1 MIVLRN
7 KTYSWTE
14 GSLETRMYSPG
25 MMGLAKLAGT
35 RAALQSGAKA
45 QIKRNFRKS
54 EVKQVE
60 KALKRRNLPTSWK
73 DLRYKTIQALKNLKP
88 ANASRKVVRTLVDH
102 PVEKG
107 LISGAI
113 PIAGTAIYGTGGAA
127 LATAIPKLG
136 ISATKGA
143 LIGGGGSYGFPLLI
157 KPYRSFKVKFG
168 KTAYNWMQS
177 PNAVKRVTGKALN
190 LPIRAGRWWN
200 TKVMPNSYLT
210 KTNPNA
216 RTAKELYRSGEE
228 YIAGVQ
234 DRAIPV
240 VKRTIGRIRGG
251 FENAVERARGY
262 IPGLSV
268 PESTFELTPSALSR
282 VWA

>member
-1 MIVLRN
+1 MIVFRN

-25 MMGLAKLAGT
+25 MLGFVRQIGKRTAS
-35 RAALQSGAKA
+35 QSGAKA
-45 QIKRNFRKS
+45 QIRRNFRKS
-54 EVKQVE
+54 DVKQVE
-60 KALKRRNLPTSWK
+60 KALKRKNLPTSWK

-88 ANASRKVVRTLVDH
+88 ANASRKAVRTLVDH

-127 LATAIPKLG
+127 LAPMVGMT
-136 ISATKGA
+136 ATKGA

-157 KPYRSFKVKFG
+157 KPYRKFKIGLG
-168 KTAYNWMQS
+168 KTTYNWMQS
-177 PNAVKRVTGKALN
+177 PNAVKRVTGKVLN

-228 YIAGVQ
+228 YVAGVQ
-234 DRAIPV
+234 DRAIPAV
-240 VKRTIGRIRGG
+240 RRTIGRVRGG
-251 FENAVERARGY
+251 FENVVERARGY
-262 IPGLSV
+262 IHSFRI
-268 PESTFELTPSALSR
+268 PEPTFELAPGRLAG
-282 VWA
+282 AGF